1 MRTQKN
7 GPKKGQKSGLSLVV
21 VMIISTAMP
30 VFAEQSTLLHVPPS
44 SWTAGEP
51 LEIAARISAD
61 WTVSRVWVGYRPS
74 GTSGEYTEIDMLRA
88 PDNRFV
94 AVIGA
99 SDVQPPGL
107 EYFLSSEDVGGV
119 HNNHFAS
126 AQSPYAVSVLGETD
140 EMRLAQRLERHN
152 GNRSTLEAWG
162 RFAQYGRREVDR
174 SDSPI
179 VADRAI
185 TEGGDRFWLTE
196 LEYTYRFLG
205 MLYDIHF
212 GLGVMRGVPAT
223 LVIDGESRPL
233 NPSENGDPGLNYG
246 YGGITLEFTRLLSM
260 EADLTFG
267 ASEEGFAAGVGGLF
281 RFGRIAGTR
290 LEVGGELIGHAGSSA
305 FFRFA
310 WTTVPRFPMALAVE
324 LSDWPNHDVNPMA
337 TRLIYSI
344 AWEANDRL
352 TIGAEG
358 GYGART
364 DGVEG
369 GPLLGLG
376 AAVSF

>member
-1 MRTQKN
+1 M
-7 GPKKGQKSGLSLVV
+7 
-21 VMIISTAMP
+21 
-30 VFAEQSTLLHVPPS
+30 
-44 SWTAGEP
+44 
-51 LEIAARISAD
+51 
-61 WTVSRVWVGYRPS
+61 WVGYRS
-74 GTSGEYTEIDMLRA
+74 TGAEGEFTEIEMLRA

-94 AVIGA
+94 AVIRA
-99 SDVQPPGL
+99 SEVQPPGL
-107 EYFLSSEDVGGV
+107 EYFLSSQDTGGV
-119 HNNHFAS
+119 QSDHFAS
-126 AQSPYAVSVLGETD
+126 AESPYSISVMGETD

-162 RFAQYGRREVDR
+162 RFAQYGRREVDIA
-174 SDSPI
+174 DSHLVTEPT
-179 VADRAI
+179 V
-185 TEGGDRFWLTE
+185 TEGGDRFWITE

-223 LVIDGESRPL
+223 LVIDGESQPL
-233 NPSENGDPGLNYG
+233 NPSEHGDPGLNYG
-246 YGGITLEFTRLLSM
+246 YGGITLEFTRLLSV

-267 ASEEGFAAGVGGLF
+267 ATEEGFAAGVGGLF

-310 WTTVPRFPMALAVE
+310 WTTVQRFPMALAVE

-337 TRLIYSI
+337 TRLTYSI
-344 AWEANDRL
+344 AWEATDHF
-352 TIGAEG
+352 TIAAEG